1 MRSRFAASLLRLALI
16 TSIFF
21 VSGSSFSQM
30 ASKKGR
36 ASVDELPIQ
45 FEPNY
50 GQAEPTSRFVAH
62 LPASELVL
70 HSREFDLYVG
80 GGSSHYDAFAVRF
93 VNASEKTR
101 LTGSD
106 LRASRTNY
114 LLGRDPSRWH
124 THIPNFGRVTYAG
137 LYPGIDAVFHGTGQ
151 RLEHDFVVSPG
162 ADYHAIR
169 MHLAGSQSIALQ
181 TDGQLRIRLAGGDVF
196 FAQPEVYQLVGKVRH
211 KLGGTFAIVGRNEIT
226 FQVGPYDH
234 SKPLVIDPV
243 LVYSTFLANY
253 SIGMSAVA
261 ADSSG
266 SAYLTGATSWSG
278 FPVTPGA
285 FDTTCEA
292 CPNGNS
298 VFVSKLTP
306 DGTGLVYSTFLG
318 GSGGAAPTGIAVDSN
333 GNAIVVGN
341 AVGTGFPL
349 KNPIAYGYADYAVN
363 FGFITSLSADGAS
376 LNYSSILG
384 GAAQAGQSSGTAV
397 DAIVLDGNGTA
408 YITGSTDSPVFPVT
422 AGAYNQGTPAYPE
435 TIVFVTKFLSD
446 GSLAYSSLLGQI
458 FPTGGVG
465 GEGPVGVS
473 GIAID
478 ATGGAY
484 ITGTAGT
491 TWPTTLGAYQ
501 TQIPGASPYAAPFV
515 TKLAADAS
523 SLTYSTFIGASGQGS
538 GIAVDAHD
546 EAIVVGSVAPS
557 TFPTTSNAYQ
567 PSIPSGA
574 CCPSYLSKVSADG
587 SQLLYSTFF
596 YGNLGFPSTAST
608 AIVGVALDTA
618 GDIWVAGNTND
629 VQLPLQQPIQSVPG
643 PIESPSN
650 GGFLSQFDPT
660 GTKLMFSTYLGGPF
674 GGLALTAP
682 VIDGQGKLHVAG
694 TANYQLYTSPG
705 VYLASVTATQGFAY
719 GFSTTIDP
727 SVASPAMCVAYPA
740 NQELGF
746 PGVPAG
752 SSSSLTLKITNCG
765 TQSLSMSSFQ
775 SSSPIFTVPG
785 TLNGCAQ
792 QVAVNAS
799 CTLTVTFAPATFNTS
814 YAAVLTI
821 SGNISM
827 PLIMP
832 LFGSGLPG
840 LGLSAPGSSGTAT
853 VTAGGTATYRVSI
866 GGEGIGGT
874 ATLTC
879 ENAPANAVCSLPGT
893 ATVSATSAA
902 TLSITVS
909 TAART
914 TAAVS
919 VSQQSFP
926 WLWTSALLGVGVLVS
941 MSRGPGRSQLRR
953 SMPWQSMPGQITAI
967 IVIAAAALL
976 LSCGSGSSGSPGPG
990 GTPQGTYTLTLTA
1003 TAGTASQSLPLI
1015 LTVQ

>member
-1 MRSRFAASLLRLALI
+1 MRPSFTSPHLKLAFVATLL
-16 TSIFF
+16 F
-21 VSGSSFSQM
+21 VGGFSFSQVVP
-30 ASKKGR
+30 KKAR
-36 ASVDELPIQ
+36 VSVADLPIQ

-50 GQAEPTSRFVAH
+50 GQAERTSHFVAH
-62 LPASELVL
+62 LPALDLTL
-70 HSREFDLYVG
+70 HKHAFDLSMA
-80 GGSSHYDAFAVRF
+80 GSISRSGVLTVRF
-93 VNASEKTR
+93 VNASEKTL

-106 LRASRTNY
+106 LHASQTNY
-114 LLGRDPSRWH
+114 LLGRDSSRWR

-137 LYPGIDAVFHGTGQ
+137 LYPGIDAVFYGTGQ

-169 MHLAGSQSIALQ
+169 MRLTGSEGIALQ
-181 TDGQLRIRLAGGDVF
+181 TDGQLRIRLGGGDLF
-196 FAQPEVYQLVGKVRH
+196 FAQPEVYQLVGKEKH
-211 KLGGTFAIVGRNEIT
+211 KLSATFAIVGRNEIA
-226 FQVGPYDH
+226 FRVASYDR

-243 LVYSTFLANY
+243 LIYSTFLANY

-266 SAYLTGATSWSG
+266 SSYLTGVTNWSS

-285 FDTTCEA
+285 FDTTCAA

-318 GSGGAAPTGIAVDSN
+318 GSGGAASTGIAVDSN

-349 KNPIAYGYADYAVN
+349 KNPIAYGYSDYAVN
-363 FGFITSLSADGAS
+363 FGFITSLSADGSS

-384 GAAQAGQSSGTAV
+384 GAAQAGESSGTGV
-397 DAIVLDGNGTA
+397 NAIVLDSNGTA

-422 AGAYNQGTPAYPE
+422 AGAYDQGTPVGAE

-446 GSLAYSSLLGQI
+446 GNLAYSSLIGQI

-491 TWPTTLGAYQ
+491 TWPTTSGAYQ

-523 SLTYSTFIGASGQGS
+523 SLTYSTFIGAGGQGS
-538 GIAVDAHD
+538 GIAVDAND

-587 SQLLYSTFF
+587 SLLLYSTFF
-596 YGNLGFPSTAST
+596 YGNLSFPPTAST
-608 AIVGVALDTA
+608 AIVGVAQDSA
-618 GDIWVAGNTND
+618 GDIWVAGNTSD

-650 GGFLSQFDPT
+650 AGFLSEFDPT

-674 GGLALTAP
+674 GGMALAAP
-682 VIDGQGKLHVAG
+682 VIDGQGKLHIAG
-694 TANYQLYTSPG
+694 TANYQMYTSPG
-705 VYLASVTATQGFAY
+705 VYLGSVTATQGFAY
-719 GFSTTIDP
+719 GFSTTIEP

-740 NQELGF
+740 NQQLGF

-765 TQSLSMSSFQ
+765 TQSLSMGSFQ
-775 SSSPIFTVPG
+775 SSSPVFTVPSS
-785 TLNGCAQ
+785 LNGCAQ

-799 CTLTVTFAPATFNTS
+799 CTLTATFVPATFNTP

-853 VTAGGTATYRVSI
+853 VTAGGMANYTVSI

-879 ENAPANAVCSLPGT
+879 ENAPANAVCSVPGT
-893 ATVSATSAA
+893 ATVSATSAT
-902 TLSITVS
+902 TLSVTVS

-919 VSQQSFP
+919 VPQQSFL
-926 WLWTSALLGVGVLVS
+926 WLWTSALFGLGMLVS
-941 MSRGPGRSQLRR
+941 MSRGPGGSMLRR
-953 SMPWQSMPGQITAI
+953 SAPGQMTAI
-967 IVIAAAALL
+967 IAIAGAALL
-976 LSCGSGSSGSPGPG
+976 LSCGSGSSGSPNSG

-1003 TAGTASQSLPLI
+1003 TAGSTSQSLPLT
-1015 LTVQ
+1015 LKVQ